1 MNAIRIYSIT
11 VFFAT
16 FEVLLELII
25 IYSSVSSF
33 ETFSFTLSTFL
44 YPICHSAKRTT
55 EWLKGAIS
63 ALPALPHK
71 LQGLAVYFY
80 GGAADVEELV
90 ADDDFLALD
99 ALDERH
105 AAGKCTV
112 GDTHLVAL
120 SEGTVDEGGVAGVYD
135 AAEIVELGIGDD
147 VGGLLA
153 GHREHLVYVGT
164 ETDIV
169 EVVSFHPYEDE
180 GGEDHELAYAALAA
194 TVDYYTPLSGH
205 PGFDRKAATLEVL
218 LYGEHELLL
227 VINPHAC
234 HIPGHPDGVCD
245 G

>member
-1 MNAIRIYSIT
+1 MDDTSHVKPLCFSNDAKMYS
-11 VFFAT
+11 VF
-16 FEVLLELII
+16 LQSLN
-25 IYSSVSSF
+25 YNND
-33 ETFSFTLSTFL
+33 
-44 YPICHSAKRTT
+44 
-55 EWLKGAIS
+55 IS
-63 ALPALPHK
+63 ALPTFPHK

-105 AAGKCTV
+105 AAGKGTI
-112 GDTHLVAL
+112 DDAHLVAL

-147 VGGLLA
+147 VGSLLA

-169 EVVSFHPYEDE
+169 EVMSIHPYEDE

-194 TVDYYTPLSGH
+194 AVDHYTPLSGH

-218 LYGEHELLL
+218 LYGEHEFLL

-234 HIPGHPDGVCD
+234 HIPEHPVGVCD